1 LLSSATPPT
10 GSYTP
15 FQQPKYP
22 AESAAEL
29 PKLPYPLPHPQHL
42 AGSLAVLLHLL
53 IRLQVIV
60 HTTVEA
66 QVKAGRQRIGGGTEK
81 EVRKRVEAEVLGG
94 PIGMEMIELLREVS
108 SHPNVED
115 EIRRDVE
122 VREFNFWRKLVGV
135 LR

>member
-1 LLSSATPPT
+1 M
-10 GSYTP
+10 
-15 FQQPKYP
+15 
-22 AESAAEL
+22 
-29 PKLPYPLPHPQHL
+29 
-42 AGSLAVLLHLL
+42 
-53 IRLQVIV
+53 

-94 PIGMEMIELLREVS
+94 PVGMEMIELLREVS